1 MGLIKQLF
9 TNCACP
15 QGRMGRA
22 MLKFMNLCHA
32 PLTNWGLKL
41 VNIQDGWTMLD
52 IGCGG
57 GATLQRLLKRSKD
70 AQVYGIDISEESV
83 AKAKKVNEEVLDKQV
98 FVTQGSAE
106 KLPYEDGKFDLVTA
120 VETVYFWPNL
130 LFARRTEDHAR
141 RCRLHPDRD
150 SSYEAVEC
158 YNYWNKGLS
167 SISFKQ
173 KSQSFWT
180 CFGIFFINLHPMDIQ
195 SFFTSLLNVVCEM
208 APYLLLG
215 FFITG
220 VLHVFVPQKFY
231 ANYLSRNN
239 KFSVLWAALL
249 GIPLPLSILATFSL
263 MGLGFAI
270 IRPTAALITGVC
282 GGLLV
287 NRLVHEDK
295 IVDIDNCSCQVE
307 KGNRI
312 WRVLKYAY
320 YDMLRDIGLRLL
332 IGLIVAAL
340 IQVAVPD
347 EFFLSFG
354 SQPLLQMLVILVIAV
369 PMYICSTGS
378 IPVAAALM
386 MKGLS
391 PGAALVMLMAGPA
404 VNLASI
410 LVVHKSMGRRF
421 TSIYLMT
428 IVGFAVLF
436 GLLLNAT
443 GIEFSFADQDACCMG
458 ASTMPSPFKIVCATV
473 LTLLI
478 IFALMMKF
486 FSKFTTKK
494 PLDPDVTVYRVEDMH
509 CSHCEA
515 AVVRAVEDLPGVE
528 KAKASASAN
537 TLTIKGSA
545 TEEAIRA
552 AVEGI
557 GYTFKGKA

>member
-1 MGLIKQLF
+1 MDL
-9 TNCACP
+9 
-15 QGRMGRA
+15 QG
-22 MLKFMNLCHA
+22 
-32 PLTNWGLKL
+32 
-41 VNIQDGWTMLD
+41 
-52 IGCGG
+52 
-57 GATLQRLLKRSKD
+57 
-70 AQVYGIDISEESV
+70 
-83 AKAKKVNEEVLDKQV
+83 
-98 FVTQGSAE
+98 
-106 KLPYEDGKFDLVTA
+106 
-120 VETVYFWPNL
+120 
-130 LFARRTEDHAR
+130 
-141 RCRLHPDRD
+141 
-150 SSYEAVEC
+150 
-158 YNYWNKGLS
+158 
-167 SISFKQ
+167 
-173 KSQSFWT
+173 
-180 CFGIFFINLHPMDIQ
+180 FFI
-195 SFFTSLLNVVCEM
+195 SLLNVVCEM

-215 FFITG
+215 FFIAG

-249 GIPLPLSILATFSL
+249 GIPLPLCSCGVIPTAIGLRNEKASKGQTGIDSILATFSL

-287 NRLVHEDK
+287 NRLVHEDN

-443 GIEFSFADQDACCMG
+443 GIDFSVAAQDACCM
-458 ASTMPSPFKIVCATV
+458 STSALPSPFKIICATV

-478 IFALMMKF
+478 VFALMMKF
-486 FSKFTTKK
+486 FSKFIAQKS
-494 PLDPDVTVYRVEDMH
+494 LDPDVTVFRVEDMH

-515 AVVRAVEDLPGVE
+515 AVVRAVEKVPGVE

-557 GYTFKGKA
+557 GYTFKGKV

>member
-1 MGLIKQLF
+1 
-9 TNCACP
+9 
-15 QGRMGRA
+15 
-22 MLKFMNLCHA
+22 
-32 PLTNWGLKL
+32 
-41 VNIQDGWTMLD
+41 
-52 IGCGG
+52 
-57 GATLQRLLKRSKD
+57 
-70 AQVYGIDISEESV
+70 
-83 AKAKKVNEEVLDKQV
+83 
-98 FVTQGSAE
+98 
-106 KLPYEDGKFDLVTA
+106 
-120 VETVYFWPNL
+120 
-130 LFARRTEDHAR
+130 
-141 RCRLHPDRD
+141 
-150 SSYEAVEC
+150 
-158 YNYWNKGLS
+158 
-167 SISFKQ
+167 
-173 KSQSFWT
+173 
-180 CFGIFFINLHPMDIQ
+180 MDIQ
-195 SFFTSLLNVVCEM
+195 IFFTSLMNVVCEM

-215 FFITG
+215 FFIAG
-220 VLHVFVPQKFY
+220 VLHVFVPQRFY

-239 KFSVLWAALL
+239 KLSVVWAALL
-249 GIPLPLSILATFSL
+249 GVPLPLCSCGVIPTAIGLRNEKASKGAIASFLIATPQTGIDSILATFSL

-270 IRPTAALITGVC
+270 IRPVAALITGVC

-287 NRLVHEDK
+287 NRLVSDDK
-295 IVDIDNCSCQVE
+295 VVDVDNCSCQVE
-307 KGNRI
+307 SGNRI

-332 IGLIVAAL
+332 IGLVVAAL

-354 SQPLLQMLVILVIAV
+354 SQPLLQMLVILIIAV

-436 GLLLNAT
+436 GLLLNAS
-443 GIEFSFADQDACCMG
+443 GINFSIAAQDACCME
-458 ASTMPSPFKIVCATV
+458 ATLPSTYKIICATV

-478 IFALMMKF
+478 IFALMMKL
-486 FSKFTTKK
+486 FSKFNTQK
-494 PLDPDVTVYRVEDMH
+494 PLDPDVTIYRVEDMH

-515 AVVRAVEDLPGVE
+515 AVVRAVEDIPGVE

-537 TLTIKGSA
+537 TLTIKGPA
-545 TEEAIRA
+545 TEDAIRT

-557 GYTFKGKA
+557 GYTFKGKVL

>member
-1 MGLIKQLF
+1 M
-9 TNCACP
+9 
-15 QGRMGRA
+15 
-22 MLKFMNLCHA
+22 
-32 PLTNWGLKL
+32 
-41 VNIQDGWTMLD
+41 
-52 IGCGG
+52 
-57 GATLQRLLKRSKD
+57 
-70 AQVYGIDISEESV
+70 
-83 AKAKKVNEEVLDKQV
+83 
-98 FVTQGSAE
+98 
-106 KLPYEDGKFDLVTA
+106 DL
-120 VETVYFWPNL
+120 
-130 LFARRTEDHAR
+130 
-141 RCRLHPDRD
+141 
-150 SSYEAVEC
+150 
-158 YNYWNKGLS
+158 
-167 SISFKQ
+167 
-173 KSQSFWT
+173 
-180 CFGIFFINLHPMDIQ
+180 Q
-195 SFFTSLLNVVCEM
+195 SFFISLLNVVCEM

-215 FFITG
+215 FFIAG
-220 VLHVFVPQKFY
+220 VLHVFVPQRFY

-249 GIPLPLSILATFSL
+249 GVPLPLCSCGVIPTAIGLRNEKASKGAIASFLIATPQTGIDSILATFSL

-270 IRPTAALITGVC
+270 IRPVAALITGVC

-287 NRLVHEDK
+287 NRLVREDD
-295 IVDIDNCSCQVE
+295 ISSIDNCSCEVE
-307 KGNRI
+307 SGNRI

-354 SQPLLQMLVILVIAV
+354 SQPLLQMLVILIIAV

-443 GIEFSFADQDACCMG
+443 GILNSQLSIINSHAACCMNES
-458 ASTMPSPFKIVCATV
+458 AMPSVFKIVCATV

-494 PLDPDVTVYRVEDMH
+494 TLAPDVTIYRVEDMH

-537 TLTIKGSA
+537 SLTIKGTA
-545 TEEAIRA
+545 TEEAIRT

-557 GYTFKGKA
+557 GYTFKGRK

>member
-1 MGLIKQLF
+1 MAFLIDFCL
-9 TNCACP
+9 
-15 QGRMGRA
+15 
-22 MLKFMNLCHA
+22 
-32 PLTNWGLKL
+32 PLPL
-41 VNIQDGWTMLD
+41 VM
-52 IGCGG
+52 
-57 GATLQRLLKRSKD
+57 
-70 AQVYGIDISEESV
+70 
-83 AKAKKVNEEVLDKQV
+83 
-98 FVTQGSAE
+98 
-106 KLPYEDGKFDLVTA
+106 DL
-120 VETVYFWPNL
+120 
-130 LFARRTEDHAR
+130 
-141 RCRLHPDRD
+141 
-150 SSYEAVEC
+150 
-158 YNYWNKGLS
+158 
-167 SISFKQ
+167 
-173 KSQSFWT
+173 
-180 CFGIFFINLHPMDIQ
+180 Q
-195 SFFTSLLNVVCEM
+195 SFFISLLNVVCEM

-215 FFITG
+215 FLIAG

-231 ANYLSRNN
+231 ANYLSRKNRL
-239 KFSVLWAALL
+239 SVLWAALL
-249 GIPLPLSILATFSL
+249 GVPLPLCSCGVIPTAIGLRNEKASKGAIASFLIATPQTGIDSILATFSL

-270 IRPTAALITGVC
+270 IRPVAALITGVC

-287 NRLVHEDK
+287 NRLVREDDLK
-295 IVDIDNCSCQVE
+295 KEADASCQVE
-307 KGNRI
+307 RGNRL
-312 WRVLKYAY
+312 WRVVKYAY
-320 YDMLRDIGLRLL
+320 YDMIRDIGLRLL
-332 IGLIVAAL
+332 IGLVVAAL

-354 SQPLLQMLVILVIAV
+354 SQPLLQMMVILAIAV

-421 TSIYLMT
+421 TTIYLMT
-428 IVGFAVLF
+428 IVVFAVFF

-443 GIEFSFADQDACCMG
+443 GLDFSVASHDACCMTS
-458 ASTMPSPFKIVCATV
+458 ALPSPFKLVCATV

-478 IFALMMKF
+478 VFALMMKL

-515 AVVRAVEDLPGVE
+515 AVVRAVEDVPGVE

-537 TLTIKGSA
+537 TLTIKGPA
-545 TEEAIRA
+545 TEEAIRK

-557 GYTFKGKA
+557 GYTFKGRSNESR

>member
-1 MGLIKQLF
+1 M
-9 TNCACP
+9 
-15 QGRMGRA
+15 
-22 MLKFMNLCHA
+22 
-32 PLTNWGLKL
+32 
-41 VNIQDGWTMLD
+41 
-52 IGCGG
+52 G
-57 GATLQRLLKRSKD
+57 GAVGNPPAAMCGVIPTAIGLRNEKASKG
-70 AQVYGIDISEESV
+70 AIASFLIATPQTGID
-83 AKAKKVNEEVLDKQV
+83 
-98 FVTQGSAE
+98 
-106 KLPYEDGKFDLVTA
+106 
-120 VETVYFWPNL
+120 
-130 LFARRTEDHAR
+130 
-141 RCRLHPDRD
+141 
-150 SSYEAVEC
+150 
-158 YNYWNKGLS
+158 
-167 SISFKQ
+167 
-173 KSQSFWT
+173 
-180 CFGIFFINLHPMDIQ
+180 
-195 SFFTSLLNVVCEM
+195 
-208 APYLLLG
+208 
-215 FFITG
+215 
-220 VLHVFVPQKFY
+220 
-231 ANYLSRNN
+231 
-239 KFSVLWAALL
+239 
-249 GIPLPLSILATFSL
+249 SILATFSL

-287 NRLVHEDK
+287 NRLVHEDN

-436 GLLLNAT
+436 GLLLNA
-443 GIEFSFADQDACCMG
+443 
-458 ASTMPSPFKIVCATV
+458 STSALPSPFKIICATV

-478 IFALMMKF
+478 VFALMMKF
-486 FSKFTTKK
+486 FSKFIAQKS
-494 PLDPDVTVYRVEDMH
+494 LDPDVTVFRVEDMH

-515 AVVRAVEDLPGVE
+515 AVVRAVEKVPGVE

-557 GYTFKGKA
+557 GYTFKGKV